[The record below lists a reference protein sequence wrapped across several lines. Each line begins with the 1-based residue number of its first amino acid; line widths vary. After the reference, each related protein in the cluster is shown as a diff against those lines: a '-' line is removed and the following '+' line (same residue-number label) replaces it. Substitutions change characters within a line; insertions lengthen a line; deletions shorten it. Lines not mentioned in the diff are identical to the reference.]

1 MVKVF
6 LSLLFYVTLFAN
18 EDANITSQP
27 HLSALDAKIK
37 TFLDNKSY
45 QDNKKYIKIIFSPE
59 QSFYNNDHIDV
70 VKVVNTLKDNGL
82 LKLFF
87 KKPREF
93 KLSFITS
100 GSPLFFVKIMK
111 ESLRDI
117 GYYRYVTVSS
127 KLDNSEFRWD
137 IVLTSEYATDPTI
150 LQKELAKDGC
160 KILDIKRESPTKWTY
175 VIDMNKA
182 FLNLTKLSSGLE
194 VELTRS
200 LYAHWLDVSSVSK
213 LRIVSSFRNSWYPY
227 IAFYDNSLHLL
238 KVIRKDSKT
247 RYLNLTI
254 PKNATYMKVSDM
266 YSLKNI
272 KDTLTLIPSEV
283 R

>member
-1 MVKVF
+1 MVKFF
-6 LSLLFYVTLFAN
+6 LSLFFLSAILFAI
-18 EDANITSQP
+18 EDENTTTQPNISK
-27 HLSALDAKIK
+27 LDAKIQ
-37 TFLDNKSY
+37 TFLNDKSY
-45 QDNKKYIKIIFSPE
+45 QENKKYIKIIFSPE
-59 QSFYNNDHIDV
+59 ENFYINDHIDV

-87 KKPREF
+87 NKPKEF
-93 KLSFITS
+93 QLSFITS

-111 ESLRDI
+111 ASLRNI

-182 FLNLTKLSSGLE
+182 FLNLTKLSNGLE

-200 LYAHWLDVSSVSK
+200 LYAHWLDVSTISK
-213 LRIVSSFRNSWYPY
+213 LRVESSFRNSWYPY

-247 RYLNLTI
+247 RYLNLKI
-254 PKNATYMKVSDM
+254 PKNATYMKISDM
-266 YSLKNI
+266 YSI
-272 KDTLTLIPSEV
+272 EV
-283 R
+283 F